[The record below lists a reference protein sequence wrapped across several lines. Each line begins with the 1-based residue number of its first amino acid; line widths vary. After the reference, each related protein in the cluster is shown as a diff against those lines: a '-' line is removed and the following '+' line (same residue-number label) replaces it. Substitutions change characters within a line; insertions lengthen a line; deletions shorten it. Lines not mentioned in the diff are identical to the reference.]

1 MGTSID
7 YPQNV
12 ASIQISN
19 TGRMV
24 PLTACPNCVAGAPP
38 FTVSVE
44 DGRNSL
50 QRNITVSATGSLTVE
65 DFAHALEGH

>member
-1 MGTSID
+1 
-7 YPQNV
+7 
-12 ASIQISN
+12 
-19 TGRMV
+19 MV
-24 PLTACPNCVAGAPP
+24 PLTGCPSCAAGSPP

-44 DGRNSL
+44 DDRNSL